1 MWLATAAPGST
12 QFTSRPLTRYQADA
26 GWRSPVLLIH
36 GDDDHNVAFSESIRL
51 AEALRAQGVDYS
63 ELVFPDEIHRFL
75 RHASWIRAYT
85 AAAAFLDAKLARSQG
100 P

>member
-1 MWLATAAPGST
+1 MDTPPALLATALAASPIS
-12 QFTSRPLTRYQADA
+12 SVA

-51 AEALRAQGVDYS
+51 AEALRAQGVDSS
-63 ELVFPDEIHRFL
+63 ELVFPDEIHGFL
-75 RHASWIRAYT
+75 RHASWLKAYQAT
-85 AAAAFLDAKLARSQG
+85 AAFLDGKLAHGAG